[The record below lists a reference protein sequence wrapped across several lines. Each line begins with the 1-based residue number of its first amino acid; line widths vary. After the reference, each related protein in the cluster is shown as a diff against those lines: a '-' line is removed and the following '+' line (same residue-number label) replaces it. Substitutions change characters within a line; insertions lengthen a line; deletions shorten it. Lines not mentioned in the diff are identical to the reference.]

1 MLRGSLF
8 ALSLLTAFIAP
19 AYATGLQAEQIVEV
33 ATVSVDENGQEQVT
47 YTLAEEVAPG
57 DQVRYTI
64 NYTNA
69 GNESASN
76 VKLDMPVP
84 AEVDFIEGSADATSA
99 EISYSADNGETFA
112 SRGTLT
118 VTEAGEPQAA
128 TAKDI
133 THVRWTFTGDIAP
146 GEAGNI
152 SYSGVLQ

>member
-19 AYATGLQAEQIVEV
+19 AYASGLQAEQVVEV
-33 ATVSVDENGQEQVT
+33 ATITVDENGQEFVT
-47 YTLAEEVAPG
+47 YALANEVAPG

-64 NYTNA
+64 NYTNS
-69 GNESASN
+69 GDESASN

-84 AEVDFIEGSADATSA
+84 AEVDFIEGSAEASMA
-99 EISYSADNGETFA
+99 EITYSADNGETFT

-146 GEAGNI
+146 GEAGSI